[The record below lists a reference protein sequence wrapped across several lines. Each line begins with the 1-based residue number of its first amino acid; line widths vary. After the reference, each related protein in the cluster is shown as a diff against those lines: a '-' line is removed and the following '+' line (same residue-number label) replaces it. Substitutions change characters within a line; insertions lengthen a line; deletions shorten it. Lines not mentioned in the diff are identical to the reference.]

1 MENQEQTTIVEQQ
14 YLWAVG
20 LDTEA
25 FPPESRIG
33 DRYRVL
39 SSQIVVDTDAFTL
52 PELPLEFQT
61 YVVSYLKLSRLSLHL
76 PRPYSLLLLGSEL
89 NLSEIFLLENVPI
102 DRHGNLCP
110 TLEEAWV
117 TAPALRQINLLWQV
131 LNLWQP
137 LAEQNMTRTLIDPRL
152 VRVDGMW
159 VRLLELQADVA
170 AVQLVQLG
178 DIWLQWRDMAK
189 PEIAE
194 PIAEFFYGL
203 ARGEYDIN
211 KAIAYLD
218 QLTLKVMQDQPL
230 TVRIASASDVG
241 MKRDHNEDACYPD
254 MKRQKRDEQAEGLRD
269 RLAIV
274 CDGLGGHDGGEIASS
289 LAIKTLEQQLKTL
302 LNHAENDSDFS
313 SQGFIAQLEMV
324 VRVVNNQIVAINDQQ
339 QRQAQQRM
347 GTTLVMAV
355 MPRPHGKPSNE
366 VYVVHV
372 GDSRLYCV
380 SRQNLRQVTLDD
392 DVSTRET
399 TLGYNFYAYS
409 SQRIDGG
416 ALIQALGTR
425 GSDMLVPRV
434 QRFFIDQD
442 CLLLLCSD
450 GLSDFDRVEEI
461 YDDYLL
467 PILTE
472 DRPLDRSCQ
481 ALIDKANELNGH
493 DNITVTLMR
502 CRFAPPDPNE
512 EIVRESDLPTSIDSP
527 KVEPDTD
534 GIRSDHQDLTGALA
548 IAPPADT
555 EIPEDIEDNISTNLN
570 TNINNDI
577 SDIDSA
583 KTELA
588 VSKQTNKAF
597 IIILVLVALV
607 LGSGLAAMQFPQA
620 KDWVRQNLPTS
631 LKKFVPPNL

>member
-1 MENQEQTTIVEQQ
+1 MENQEQTTAVEQQ

-25 FPPESRIG
+25 FPPESRLG
-33 DRYRVL
+33 DRYRVI
-39 SSQIVVDTDAFTL
+39 SSQIVIDTDAFTL

-76 PRPYSLLLLGSEL
+76 PRPYGLLLLGEEL
-89 NLSEIFLLENVPI
+89 NLSEVFLLENVPI
-102 DRHGNLCP
+102 DQQGNLCP
-110 TLEEAWV
+110 TLADAW
-117 TAPALRQINLLWQV
+117 AKASALRQINLLWQV

-137 LAEQNMTRTLIDPRL
+137 LAEHHMTRTLIDPRL

-170 AVQLVQLG
+170 AVQLAQLG
-178 DIWLQWRDMAK
+178 DIWVQWLDLAK

-194 PIAEFFYGL
+194 PIAEFFYSLG
-203 ARGEYDIN
+203 RGEYDVN
-211 KAIAYLD
+211 SAIAYLD
-218 QLTLKVMQDQPL
+218 QMTLKVMHDQPL

-241 MKRDHNEDACYPD
+241 KQREHNEDACYPD
-254 MKRQKRDEQAEGLRD
+254 TKRQKRAEQADGLRD

-274 CDGLGGHDGGEIASS
+274 CDGLGGHEGGEVASS
-289 LAIKTLEQQLKTL
+289 LAIKTLEQQVKTL
-302 LNHAENDSDFS
+302 LHQAENDPDFS
-313 SQGFIAQLEMV
+313 AQGFVAQLEMV

-355 MPRPHGKPSNE
+355 MPRPHGQPSNE

-372 GDSRLYCV
+372 GDSRLYCI
-380 SRQNLRQVTLDD
+380 SNNNLRQVTLDD
-392 DVSTRET
+392 DVATRET

-434 QRFFIDQD
+434 QRLFIDED
-442 CLLLLCSD
+442 CVLLLCSD
-450 GLSDFDRVEEI
+450 GLSDFDRVEQI
-461 YDDYLL
+461 YNGYLL
-467 PILTE
+467 PVLKE
-472 DRPLDRSCQ
+472 DKPLDRSCQ
-481 ALIDKANELNGH
+481 DLIDKANELNGH
-493 DNITVTLMR
+493 DNITVALMR

-512 EIVRESDLPTSIDSP
+512 DRVSGNELPTSVGTLEEDAITEDIQQ
-527 KVEPDTD
+527 PD
-534 GIRSDHQDLTGALA
+534 QDAAGALA
-548 IAPPADT
+548 TILPFGSKASQDLEP
-555 EIPEDIEDNISTNLN
+555 
-570 TNINNDI
+570 
-577 SDIDSA
+577 DIDDLESA
-583 KTELA
+583 KTEFA
-588 VSKQTNKAF
+588 VPKQTNKAF
-597 IIILVLVALV
+597 IIILVLVALI

-620 KDWVRQNLPTS
+620 REWVREHLPTS
-631 LKKFVPPNL
+631 LKKFVPPNS

>member
-1 MENQEQTTIVEQQ
+1 MENQEQATAVEQQ

-20 LDTEA
+20 LDTDT
-25 FPPESRIG
+25 FPPDSLVA
-33 DRYRVL
+33 DRYRVT
-39 SSQIVVDTDAFTL
+39 SSQIVVDTDAFSL

-76 PRPYSLLLLGSEL
+76 PRPYGLLLLGEEL
-89 NLSEIFLLENVPI
+89 NLSEVFLLENVPI
-102 DRHGNLCP
+102 DRQGNLHP
-110 TLEEAWV
+110 TLAEAW
-117 TAPALRQINLLWQV
+117 AGASALRQINLLWQV

-137 LAEQNMTRTLIDPRL
+137 LAEQNMARTLIDPKL

-170 AVQLVQLG
+170 AVQISQLG
-178 DIWLQWRDMAK
+178 DIWVQWLDLAK

-194 PIAEFFYGL
+194 AIAEFFYSLG
-203 ARGEYDIN
+203 RGEYDIN
-211 KAIAYLD
+211 HAIAYLD
-218 QLTLKVMQDQPL
+218 RIALKVMEEQPL
-230 TVRIASASDVG
+230 TVRMASATDVG
-241 MKRDHNEDACYPD
+241 QQREHNEDACYPD
-254 MKRQKRDEQAEGLRD
+254 VKRQKRTEQTDSLRD

-274 CDGLGGHDGGEIASS
+274 CDGLGGHEGGEVASS

-302 LNHAENDSDFS
+302 LHQAENDPDFS
-313 SQGFIAQLEMV
+313 AQGFVAQLEMV
-324 VRVVNNQIVAINDQQ
+324 ARVVNNQIVAINDQQ

-355 MPRPHGKPSNE
+355 MPRPHGKMSNE

-380 SRQNLRQVTLDD
+380 TKDNLRQVTLDD

-434 QRFFIDQD
+434 QRLFIDED

-450 GLSDFDRVEEI
+450 GLSDFDRVEQI

-467 PILTE
+467 PVLNE
-472 DRPLDRSCQ
+472 NKPLDRSCQ
-481 ALIDKANELNGH
+481 ALIDRANELNGH
-493 DNITVTLMR
+493 DNITVALMR
-502 CRFAPPDPNE
+502 CRFRLPDPDEDLVSESTVPTAIHDVE
-512 EIVRESDLPTSIDSP
+512 EDIDTEDIHPEEAAGDLAVTLIDS
-527 KVEPDTD
+527 KTSEGSGFET
-534 GIRSDHQDLTGALA
+534 
-548 IAPPADT
+548 
-555 EIPEDIEDNISTNLN
+555 
-570 TNINNDI
+570 

-583 KTELA
+583 KTEFA
-588 VSKQTNKAF
+588 VPKRTSSAF
-597 IIILVLVALV
+597 MIILILVALI
-607 LGSGLAAMQFPQA
+607 LGSGLAAMQFPQV
-620 KDWVRQNLPTS
+620 KEWVRQNLPTS
-631 LKKFVPPNL
+631 LQKFVPPS

>member
-1 MENQEQTTIVEQQ
+1 MEKQEQTTAVEQQ

-20 LDTEA
+20 LDTDT
-25 FPPESRIG
+25 FPPESLVG
-33 DRYRVL
+33 DRYRVT
-39 SSQIVVDTDAFTL
+39 SSQIVIDTDAFTL

-76 PRPYSLLLLGSEL
+76 PRPYGLLLLGEEL
-89 NLSEIFLLENVPI
+89 NLSEVFLLENVPI
-102 DRHGNLCP
+102 DRQGQLYP
-110 TLEEAWV
+110 TLAEAW
-117 TAPALRQINLLWQV
+117 AEASALRQINLLWQV

-137 LAEQNMTRTLIDPRL
+137 LVEQNMARTLIDPKL
-152 VRVDGMW
+152 VRVDGTW

-170 AVQLVQLG
+170 AVQISQLG
-178 DIWLQWRDMAK
+178 DIWVQWLDLAK

-194 PIAEFFYGL
+194 PIAEFFYSLG
-203 ARGEYDIN
+203 RGEYDIN
-211 KAIAYLD
+211 SAIARLD
-218 QLTLKVMQDQPL
+218 RMALKVMQDQPL
-230 TVRIASASDVG
+230 TVRIASASHVG
-241 MKRDHNEDACYPD
+241 MQREHNEDACYPD
-254 MKRQKRDEQAEGLRD
+254 VKRQKRAEQSESLRD

-274 CDGLGGHDGGEIASS
+274 CDGLGGHEGGEVASS

-302 LNHAENDSDFS
+302 LHQAESDPDFS
-313 SQGFIAQLEMV
+313 AQGFIAQLEMV

-355 MPRPHGKPSNE
+355 MPRPHGQPSNE

-380 SRQNLRQVTLDD
+380 TPDNLRQITLDD
-392 DVSTRET
+392 DVATRET

-442 CLLLLCSD
+442 CVLLLCSD
-450 GLSDFDRVEEI
+450 GLSDFDRVEQI

-472 DRPLDRSCQ
+472 DKPLDRSCQ
-481 ALIDKANELNGH
+481 DLIDSANELNGH
-493 DNITVTLMR
+493 DNITVALMR
-502 CRFAPPDPNE
+502 CRFAPADPNE
-512 EIVRESDLPTSIDSP
+512 DLVSENDILTSVNSLNP
-527 KVEPDTD
+527 EADTE
-534 GIRSDHQDLTGALA
+534 GNQINNQDLAGALA
-548 IAPPADT
+548 LT
-555 EIPEDIEDNISTNLN
+555 EAIDAETLEDPEVEV
-570 TNINNDI
+570 

-588 VSKQTNKAF
+588 VAKQTSSTF
-597 IIILVLVALV
+597 IIILVLVALI
-607 LGSGLAAMQFPQA
+607 LGSGLAAMQFPSVR
-620 KDWVRQNLPTS
+620 DWVNQHLPAS
-631 LKKFVPPNL
+631 LKK